1 MASRTAEVKSYVE
14 PDTKSKAADVYAR
27 WGMSLSDAV
36 NIFLIKSVEMEG
48 LPFDMRP
55 EPSPRYDPANV
66 IKADPRYGSSVLPAE
81 MDDEEDD
88 GLYDS
93 LAR

>member
-14 PDTKSKAADVYAR
+14 PRTKSEASEVYAR

-36 NIFLIKSVEMEG
+36 NTFLIKSIEVGG

-55 EPSPRYDPANV
+55 EPRPVYKASTVLPANP
-66 IKADPRYGSSVLPAE
+66 AYGSSVLPSE
-81 MDDEEDD
+81 MDDEEN
-88 GLYDS
+88 GLYDG
-93 LAR
+93 LVE

>member
-14 PDTKSKAADVYAR
+14 PKTKSDASDVYAR

-36 NIFLIKSVEMEG
+36 NTFLIKSIEVGG

-55 EPSPRYDPANV
+55 EPRPRYAASTVLP
-66 IKADPRYGSSVLPAE
+66 ADPRYGSSVLPAE
-81 MDDEEDD
+81 MDDDEENS
-88 GLYDS
+88 LYDN
-93 LAR
+93 LD